1 MSDFKIDSKSMAL
14 SIEAIAKEI
23 AAAAYFYDRMAS
35 GQDSLAAGLTA
46 LKARL
51 DGAFDAFARLRAEEA
66 SNASKK

>member
-23 AAAAYFYDRMAS
+23 AAAAHLYDRMAS
-35 GQDSLAAGLTA
+35 GQNSLAAGLTA

-51 DGAFDAFARLRAEEA
+51 DGAYDAFARLRAEEGSHA
-66 SNASKK
+66 PR